1 MHSPVSPHCRT
12 AFGPAAVATTSCL
25 QVQIRSKLLEGPEFD
40 AADEISAE
48 RRDAVVEHAAVSRRI
63 SALDGFERKN
73 VIRPLCRWRTR
84 STEDG
89 RKKWPAAVTPPA
101 IACAAR
107 AGGLIGQRLTGV
119 RETVARPLTEL

>member
-48 RRDAVVEHAAVSRRI
+48 RRDALAEYAAVLIGSAPTTMAGITALIRYVA
-63 SALDGFERKN
+63 SLGEWQLPADEDWHQVFLGTLATALDR
-73 VIRPLCRWRTR
+73 RR
-84 STEDG
+84 
-89 RKKWPAAVTPPA
+89 
-101 IACAAR
+101 
-107 AGGLIGQRLTGV
+107 
-119 RETVARPLTEL
+119 